1 MSPLIQIFAS
11 LALLLALAWPLG
23 LYIARVYEGRASYAQ
38 RLLGPVER
46 LIYRLAGVDPAQQM
60 RWQRYASALL
70 LFNLLGFLAVYLL
83 QRAQALL
90 PLNPDGL
97 GAVAPDLA
105 MNTAISFMT
114 NTNWQAYGGES
125 TMSYLT
131 QMSGLGVQNFVSAAT
146 GIAVAVALT
155 RGLRGGDAQGLGC
168 FWQDITRAVLYVLLP
183 LSVALALALVA
194 QGVPQT
200 FEPAATVTL
209 LEPQADAATQQIAR
223 GPVASQVAIKQLGT
237 NGGGFYSVNSA
248 HPLEDPTP
256 LSDLLQW
263 LAILLI
269 PAALCFTF
277 GQLVGDRRQGA
288 ALLATMS
295 LILCLA
301 LAATLWSELQ
311 PSPAHAGLGV
321 DAAWGAE
328 QPGGN
333 MEGKEVRFGPV
344 RSALWAVATTAASNG
359 SVNSMHDSY
368 LPLGGM
374 VLLILIQLGEV
385 IFGGVGAGLYGMLAF
400 VILAT
405 FVAGQMIG
413 RSPEYLGKRVEPF
426 EIKMATLAV
435 IIPALCILVG
445 AALGVGLEQ
454 GRAGISN
461 PGPHGFTEL
470 LYAVSSA
477 SGNNGSAFAGL
488 GADSPFYNTMLGL
501 FMLLG
506 RFGVILPMLAVAGSM
521 RVKRAVP
528 ATSGTLPT
536 HEPMFVVWLA
546 AVILLVGALTF
557 FPALALGP
565 IAEQLMMSAK

>member
-521 RVKRAVP
+521 RAKRAVP

>member
-131 QMSGLGVQNFVSAAT
+131 QMSGLGVQSFVSAAT

-301 LAATLWSELQ
+301 LTATLWSELQ

-521 RVKRAVP
+521 RAKRAVP